1 MDSREFGKLLAAL
14 RKQNLNDYGKTW
26 TREELSRQIHISAHQ
41 LGRLER
47 GSRKYLDT
55 ETLQLLADAFNLT
68 TLERKELFFA
78 AVGISEDD
86 IVNPDDTENRT
97 DLSNLVEALK
107 LKQSPAFLV
116 DDYADIVAVNLN
128 TILLYQ
134 VSQDYLSADGDNYAA
149 FNLMK
154 FVYDEASGYKEAVGA
169 AWEDMAK
176 RNINYFRRI
185 TLRKRHKAY
194 FNKILGELRRLEKFD
209 LHWHEISR
217 SPSGIDSV
225 YDYYRWHHPS
235 YGPVHMVF
243 TESTIPTRHGNLHL
257 FIYTPCNLETAEAF
271 YRIAREAGEVAFQLS
286 PWPQKPLNE
295 SEDGS

>member
-14 RKQNLNDYGKTW
+14 RKQNLTDHGKTW
-26 TREELSRQIHISAHQ
+26 TREELSRHIHISAHQ

-68 TLERKELFFA
+68 TLERKEFFFA

-86 IVNPDDTENRT
+86 IFHPDETEART
-97 DLSNLVEALK
+97 DLRNLIEALK
-107 LKQSPAFLV
+107 LMQSPTILV
-116 DDYADIVAVNLN
+116 DDYADIVAANMNVMH
-128 TILLYQ
+128 LYQ
-134 VSQDYLSADGDNYAA
+134 VKQDYLTSSGDSYAA
-149 FNLMK
+149 YNLMK
-154 FVYDEASGYKEAVGA
+154 FIYDESSGYKGAVGA
-169 AWEDMAK
+169 AWEDMAR

-185 TLRKRHKAY
+185 TLRKRHKPY
-194 FNKILGELRRLEKFD
+194 FKKILGELRRFEKFD
-209 LHWHEISR
+209 LYWHEISR

-235 YGPVHMVF
+235 FGPLHMVF
-243 TESTIPTRHGNLHL
+243 TETSIPTRHGNLHL
-257 FIYTPCNLETAEAF
+257 FNYTPCDLETAEAF
-271 YRIAREAGEVAFQLS
+271 YRIAREAGNVAFPLA

-295 SEDGS
+295 PEEVS